1 MLGITMLTE
10 IFYGKYSMH
19 VLLSLNFRGVQKHQG
34 KYSTGRGKITS
45 HPSIKRKTKIIVLKI
60 FNTYIGGMRPF
71 EEGPFNSSI
80 NSLLATCIGF
90 FIPAI
95 SIFNKRLL
103 HVQCISEYTLC
114 KSEKSF

>member
-71 EEGPFNSSI
+71 EEGPFNSSV
-80 NSLLATCIGF
+80 NSLPATCIGF
-90 FIPAI
+90 FIPTNI
-95 SIFNKRLL
+95 
-103 HVQCISEYTLC
+103 
-114 KSEKSF
+114 

>member
-45 HPSIKRKTKIIVLKI
+45 HLSIKRKTKIIFFKI
-60 FNTYIGGMRPF
+60 LTHTL
-71 EEGPFNSSI
+71 EE
-80 NSLLATCIGF
+80 
-90 FIPAI
+90 
-95 SIFNKRLL
+95 
-103 HVQCISEYTLC
+103 
-114 KSEKSF
+114 